1 MSSNEWLPAQIPFD
15 LVRRGFAPD
24 QVTAHLER
32 LEYDLRIATANG
44 DATNQR
50 LSEVTA
56 QLQAAHHEVDQ
67 LRSQLDNLA
76 KEPVS
81 MTGLSNRMQRMI
93 RLAEEEA
100 AEIRARANA
109 DAEKVTANA
118 AAMTAATAAERD
130 RFDAERERTRRQLA
144 DQVRDMLSEATTEA
158 ENTRAAAV
166 AESQARI
173 AAATAEAE
181 RLVLTATEESR
192 STLTAAR
199 EEATATLASARN
211 EATATLTAARNEASA
226 TLTSARA
233 EATATLTAARAEAE
247 QTVTSAR
254 EEADALT
261 AAATAERERLDAE
274 GLARRTAIEED
285 FEIAISSRRAE
296 AHQRLT
302 EREEISVA
310 DAKQRVADAT
320 AEAEFRIRE
329 ATAQAAELVRRA
341 AAESHQRVAEADSAF
356 QQLSS
361 LRGSVLDQLAS
372 LRDHLQQVDQ
382 LAATAPTLLD
392 PPDGESGRPVAG
404 DFPVDPAERPTDL
417 PKGYG
422 KSRGPWDDVTV
433 ESLRA
438 GHRDAQQQGPG
449 QGDIDQ
455 GVATGSPAGQE
466 TDAGTEDPALQAL
479 AEHFDSGSDV
489 PAEVAESDT
498 DTFPRVEGAEDAPVP
513 AQQRKGMR
521 AFAER
526 AIGGR

>member
-1 MSSNEWLPAQIPFD
+1 MSSNEWLPAQVPFD

-50 LSEVTA
+50 LSEVTM
-56 QLQAAHHEVDQ
+56 QLHAAHGEVDQ
-67 LRSQLDNLA
+67 LRTQLDNLA
-76 KEPVS
+76 QEPVS

-109 DAEKVTANA
+109 DAEKVTASA
-118 AAMTAATAAERD
+118 AAMTAGTAAERD

-144 DQVRDMLSEATTEA
+144 DQVRDMLSEASTES
-158 ENTRAAAV
+158 ENTRATAA
-166 AESQARI
+166 AQSGAAL

-181 RLVLTATEESR
+181 RLVLAATEESR
-192 STLTAAR
+192 ATLTAAR
-199 EEATATLASARN
+199 DEATATLTSARNEAAATLTAARN
-211 EATATLTAARNEASA
+211 EATATLTSSRAQAEH
-226 TLTSARA
+226 TLASARA
-233 EATATLTAARAEAE
+233 
-247 QTVTSAR
+247 
-254 EEADALT
+254 EADALT
-261 AAATAERERLDAE
+261 AAATGERERLDSE
-274 GLARRTAIEED
+274 GAARRKAIEED

-310 DAKQRVADAT
+310 DAKQRVAEAT
-320 AEAEFRIRE
+320 AEAEFRVQD

-341 AAESHQRVAEADSAF
+341 AAQSHQRVTEADAAF
-356 QQLSS
+356 TQLTA
-361 LRGSVLDQLAS
+361 LRGHVLEQLAS
-372 LRDHLQQVDQ
+372 LRNHLAQVDQ

-392 PPDGESGRPVAG
+392 PPTNEASRPETAQ
-404 DFPVDPAERPTDL
+404 FPVNPDERPTGL
-417 PKGYG
+417 PDSYN
-422 KSRGPWDDVTV
+422 SAPGPWDEVTV
-433 ESLRA
+433 ESVRA
-438 GHRDAQQQGPG
+438 DLGQQQS
-449 QGDIDQ
+449 DQ
-455 GVATGSPAGQE
+455 GRPPANRAVNHSSGGDGSNR
-466 TDAGTEDPALQAL
+466 DALQASDQ
-479 AEHFDSGSDV
+479 FDGESDMPV
-489 PAEVAESDT
+489 EVAESET
-498 DTFPRVEGAEDAPVP
+498 DTFPRITDAPGQQESGGDNAVP